1 MLRLPAAA
9 QSPERGNRCAR
20 RFGLGICPGIRG
32 LQQRLVGVEHIDQAG
47 RAVLHIQDPASA
59 TVSVDY
65 FTSPVIARL
74 ATHGQVSNDAQ
85 HRYIRALQAKGVSV
99 TQGRHRLARGYAPR
113 YMEGQ
118 EASRRNQ
125 VAIWQLEEK
134 ETDVNIALGMYRT
147 ACRSD
152 QLKIEQIV
160 LVSGDTDLGPALAAI
175 RQDFP
180 NIRLGVILPHRLEDK
195 ELVRNPPGSLKKH
208 VDWMRTYI
216 TDDELSVCQLPV
228 KVHLVRKPT
237 IVKPDYW

>member
-1 MLRLPAAA
+1 
-9 QSPERGNRCAR
+9 
-20 RFGLGICPGIRG
+20 
-32 LQQRLVGVEHIDQAG
+32 
-47 RAVLHIQDPASA
+47 
-59 TVSVDY
+59 
-65 FTSPVIARL
+65 
-74 ATHGQVSNDAQ
+74 
-85 HRYIRALQAKGVSV
+85 
-99 TQGRHRLARGYAPR
+99 
-113 YMEGQ
+113 MEGQ

-195 ELVRNPPGSLKKH
+195 ELVRNPPSFAEETCGLDAH
-208 VDWMRTYI
+208 I
-216 TDDELSVCQLPV
+216 
-228 KVHLVRKPT
+228 HH
-237 IVKPDYW
+237 